1 MNKPEL
7 LSPAGSLKKLKIAID
22 YGADAVYL
30 GGKRFSLRSASD
42 NFTEEQMAEGIA
54 YCHERGKKAYIALNI
69 VPHNRDL
76 APMAEAIAAYRD
88 LSPDAF
94 IISDPGTFMM
104 AKEIAPDI
112 DIHISTQGLC
122 VNKATVDFWQ
132 KQGAKRVVLARELS
146 LEEIREIYDAT
157 GAEIETFVHGAM
169 CISYSGRC
177 LLSNY
182 MAARDGNGGACAH
195 PCRWKYTLIEEKRP
209 GEAMPITED
218 EHGTYIFNSR
228 DMNMIAHVPE
238 MIAAGIASF
247 KIEGRVKSEFYVA
260 TVTKAYREAIDA
272 CMSGKP
278 FDPVW
283 EEELTKVSHRS
294 YCTGFYFGPAQQI
307 YETSS
312 YIRNYELIG
321 TVESYDADTK
331 IAKIRQK
338 NRFFDG
344 DTYEILQPGKPYV
357 SATVH
362 DMKNEEGEPIT
373 VAPHPEMTVYMPIEE
388 EVCVGA
394 MLRKR
399 KENQNA

>member
-76 APMAEAIAAYRD
+76 APMAEAIATYRD

-146 LEEIREIYDAT
+146 LAESKEIRSALSDDTELEAF
-157 GAEIETFVHGAM
+157 AHGAM

-182 MAARDGNGGACAH
+182 LSGRDGNRGECVQA
-195 PCRWKYTLIEEKRP
+195 CRWHYAIKEI
-209 GEAMPITED
+209 
-218 EHGTYIFNSR
+218 
-228 DMNMIAHVPE
+228 
-238 MIAAGIASF
+238 
-247 KIEGRVKSEFYVA
+247 GRA
-260 TVTKAYREAIDA
+260 
-272 CMSGKP
+272 
-278 FDPVW
+278 
-283 EEELTKVSHRS
+283 
-294 YCTGFYFGPAQQI
+294 
-307 YETSS
+307 
-312 YIRNYELIG
+312 
-321 TVESYDADTK
+321 
-331 IAKIRQK
+331 
-338 NRFFDG
+338 
-344 DTYEILQPGKPYV
+344 
-357 SATVH
+357 
-362 DMKNEEGEPIT
+362 
-373 VAPHPEMTVYMPIEE
+373 
-388 EVCVGA
+388 
-394 MLRKR
+394 
-399 KENQNA
+399 